1 MLCGSSVC
9 SKLQC
14 YTVSWVTTVADMTVG
29 PLAVAVAILLV
40 VVMI

>member
-14 YTVSWVTTVADMTVG
+14 YTVSWVTTVADMMVG
-29 PLAVAVAILLV
+29 PLAVAILLV